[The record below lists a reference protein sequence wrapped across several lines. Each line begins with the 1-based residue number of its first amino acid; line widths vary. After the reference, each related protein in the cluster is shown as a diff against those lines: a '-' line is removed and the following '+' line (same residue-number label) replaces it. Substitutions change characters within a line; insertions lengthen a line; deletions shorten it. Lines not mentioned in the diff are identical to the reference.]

1 MHNKI
6 NSDTGANYK
15 NKNNDSYDVRSREH
29 IERPKMKM
37 SVAIAISALLI
48 VITLLGATL
57 TVISFSKNTKK
68 GDKENEN
75 VVSFSKDINKE
86 DKENEKVIK
95 QETFKMYVDCDVDVP
110 FKESAEENAGTI
122 GSIFAGSAV
131 ETYDEENNG
140 YTKIRYNG
148 KDGYVESQYLSSTRP
163 FVWNYKDE
171 EVESFVEDVLYGY
184 TNAITTGD
192 ITYITDYLYGKAIQD
207 AYDTHERVTSLVDR
221 EEVIDV
227 ECSNVTRISK
237 TRVTV
242 ERISTIRLYYY
253 DGRVKDVTEKYL
265 TTVEKKESS
274 EDMKVIEFLPME

>member
-68 GDKENEN
+68 G
-75 VVSFSKDINKE
+75 